1 MAFGI
6 EIYGPNGNTLL
17 SMSNRVP
24 RFAQSGSFVMN
35 GVSNTN
41 VNVPN
46 MANND
51 SWNVFIAA
59 NSFVGLSYRL
69 NTGFFTATNGSAAN
83 VLVSY
88 WVVRS

>member
-6 EIYGPNGNTLL
+6 EIYAPNGNTIL

-24 RFAQSGSFVMN
+24 RFAQHGTFVLN
-35 GVSNTN
+35 SNTSN
-41 VNVPN
+41 NINVPN

-51 SWNVFIAA
+51 SWDVFIVA
-59 NSFVGLSYRL
+59 NGGVSITYAL
-69 NTGFFTATNGSAAN
+69 NTGFFRATNGSVVN
-83 VLVSY
+83 TSVTY

>member
-17 SMSNRVP
+17 SMSSRVP
-24 RFAQSGSFVMN
+24 RFAQSGSFIMN

-51 SWNVFIAA
+51 SWDVFIVA
-59 NSFVGLSYRL
+59 NSAISITYAL
-69 NTGFFTATNGSAAN
+69 NTGFFRATNGSVAN